1 MKAAPYLKLIRL
13 PNALLSGIGAA
24 FAINV
29 FSGYSAEPLK
39 LLIGFI
45 TGFLL
50 TGASMIVN
58 DIVDAEVDKLN
69 KPWKPIPSGEA
80 DIGIAQRLAASLV
93 IIALLAN
100 ALIGWG
106 ALAVSAIYAAIG
118 IGYDF
123 ARRLWWSHA
132 LVAASTTGPIV
143 YGYVVSGSPSDSSS
157 FAALFSLVIFIVT
170 LGREF
175 LKAVQDFEGDSR
187 RGYRTIATAFGVRR
201 ALLAMLLTG
210 LAGSALGIA
219 TIAVCS
225 GTLYRALIALAA
237 ILYAYSIITAY
248 RRGGAYL
255 ERARK
260 LSLAAMTIGIVA
272 FWLSGF

>member
-1 MKAAPYLKLIRL
+1 MKVAPYLKLIRP
-13 PNALLSGIGAA
+13 PNALLSGIGAS

-29 FSGYSAEPLK
+29 FSGYSADPLK
-39 LLIGFI
+39 LLIGFA

-80 DIGIAQRLAASLV
+80 DARAAGYLAASFA

-100 ALIGWG
+100 ALMGWE

-118 IGYDF
+118 IGYNF
-123 ARRLWWSHA
+123 ARKLWWSHA
-132 LVAASTTGPIV
+132 LVAASTTGPVV
-143 YGYVVSGSPSDSSS
+143 YGYAVSGFPSSSLS

-175 LKAVQDFEGDSR
+175 LKAVQDFEGDSK
-187 RGYRTIATAFGVRR
+187 RGYRTIATAFGVRK
-201 ALLAMLLTG
+201 ASIAMLLTG

-219 TIAVCS
+219 TVAVC
-225 GTLYRALIALAA
+225 GGALYRALITLAA
-237 ILYAYSIITAY
+237 ILYAYSIAVAY
-248 RRGGAYL
+248 KRGEL

-260 LSLAAMTIGIVA
+260 LTLAAMFVGMAA
-272 FWLSGF
+272 FWLSGI